1 MNARRSAGSVRFAAA
16 AFVAGLASLGCKAFE
31 PRGTAQ
37 NTYIGKEGDGELESM
52 KGDPRLMNDLVLED
66 YRSERRDGRLFV
78 QFNLKNTTNSNLA
91 FEWTMD
97 WFDGSGFRIDTME
110 HWTPVAIGGMG
121 YEIITQTA
129 PTPEANSFQLG
140 LRKPNSIR

>member
-16 AFVAGLASLGCKAFE
+16 ALVAGVASLGCKAFE

-37 NTYIGKEGDGELESM
+37 NTYIGKEGGGELESLE
-52 KGDPRLMNDLVLED
+52 GDPALADDLVMEGI
-66 YRSERRDGRLFV
+66 RSERRDDRLFV
-78 QFNLKNTTNSNLA
+78 QFNLKNTRNSNLA
-91 FEWTMD
+91 FEWTME
-97 WFDGSGFRIDTME
+97 WFDASGFKISTAQ

-121 YEIITQTA
+121 YETITQTA
-129 PTPEANSFQLG
+129 PTPEATSWRLG